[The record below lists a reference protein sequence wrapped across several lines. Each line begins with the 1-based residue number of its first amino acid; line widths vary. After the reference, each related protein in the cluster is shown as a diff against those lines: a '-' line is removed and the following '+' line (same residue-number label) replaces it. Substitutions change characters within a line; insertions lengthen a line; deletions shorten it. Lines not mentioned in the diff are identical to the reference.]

1 MCSLGSGLAADSQR
15 GIGSEAPELGWQS
28 ILGRLVEM
36 LLSVLALLVLAVP
49 MIVTGV
55 LVRLTS
61 PGPALFRQRRVG
73 YRGRSFTMYKF
84 RTMRTGVG
92 DEMLRELIAAELR
105 GEDTSVD
112 GSYKLDKDPRVTP
125 IGAFL
130 RKTSLDELPQLINVL
145 LGDMSLVGPRPC
157 LEWEARMFP
166 TEFWPRF
173 SVRPGITGL
182 WQVSGRSTVSTLE
195 MLHLDLAYVRTRN
208 LVGDLS
214 ILLRTVP
221 SVLRDQG
228 ARCGR
233 RSPAPWSPIVLPA
246 EPVDQG
252 LDPGRVHALPVGL
265 AHLLLHV
272 GVGVKP
278 RPPLDEGLSVS
289 GDGRDA
295 QGRLVATHRHRA
307 RVGEGVGHGALVV
320 VQRHQPLGDLPA
332 VGQRQPAD
340 GAHLL
345 GRPGLDAAL
354 VDQRVPVG

>member
-1 MCSLGSGLAADSQR
+1 
-15 GIGSEAPELGWQS
+15 
-28 ILGRLVEM
+28 
-36 LLSVLALLVLAVP
+36 

-214 ILLRTVP
+214 ILLRTLP
-221 SVLRDQG
+221 SMLRESG
-228 ARCGR
+228 AR
-233 RSPAPWSPIVLPA
+233 
-246 EPVDQG
+246 
-252 LDPGRVHALPVGL
+252 
-265 AHLLLHV
+265 
-272 GVGVKP
+272 
-278 RPPLDEGLSVS
+278 
-289 GDGRDA
+289 
-295 QGRLVATHRHRA
+295 
-307 RVGEGVGHGALVV
+307 
-320 VQRHQPLGDLPA
+320 
-332 VGQRQPAD
+332 
-340 GAHLL
+340 
-345 GRPGLDAAL
+345 
-354 VDQRVPVG
+354 